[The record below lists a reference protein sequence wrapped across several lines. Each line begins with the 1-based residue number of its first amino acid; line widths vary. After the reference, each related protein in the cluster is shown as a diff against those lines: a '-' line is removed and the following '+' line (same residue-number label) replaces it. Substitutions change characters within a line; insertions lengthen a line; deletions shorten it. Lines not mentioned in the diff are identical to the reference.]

1 MTFVRALLACAHFLH
16 LCAYEMLA
24 DCCNSC
30 LRHVSGFTT
39 RLTEPI
45 QNLFIALKALYVLFW
60 KIAFTICSVPWRLWD
75 LIYTLYT
82 ASCCMLSRWLSLL
95 RNIPYAGLSL
105 LRHVCSQMQA
115 AALQL
120 LWSWTPGWIQTT
132 CTILAYVWHST
143 GKEGPADA
151 PPGTASFG
159 FGEFVVTIV
168 RRAKSCP
175 SSIPPSPSGTV
186 EHLTEPLIL
195 RLHEIRMALTAVV
208 ISTRAV
214 CLKPS
219 LLAVRQL
226 R

>member
-1 MTFVRALLACAHFLH
+1 MADFWYSNGTKGSDPAPPRRTSFAFGRFIITTVIKRALTSSLALLWGAPSAC
-16 LCAYEMLA
+16 LA
-24 DCCNSC
+24 
-30 LRHVSGFTT
+30 
-39 RLTEPI
+39 P
-45 QNLFIALKALYVLFW
+45 
-60 KIAFTICSVPWRLWD
+60 
-75 LIYTLYT
+75 
-82 ASCCMLSRWLSLL
+82 
-95 RNIPYAGLSL
+95 
-105 LRHVCSQMQA
+105 LRHVCSQLKE